1 MARLQFC
8 VMQTVSTP
16 ALNVPPLRAVRAA
29 KGLTLRTVAQRSRID
44 PGYLSKV
51 ERGEKQLSIDSLY
64 RLANALDLH
73 ELAQLL
79 KPYIQA
85 KESA

>member
-1 MARLQFC
+1 
-8 VMQTVSTP
+8 MQAKVTLVQAP
-16 ALNVPPLRAVRAA
+16 PPLRAVRVAR
-29 KGLTLRTVAQRSRID
+29 GMSLRAVAQRSRID

-51 ERGEKQLSIDSLY
+51 ERGEKQLSIESLY
-64 RLANALDLH
+64 RLANVLDLR

-79 KPYIQA
+79 KPYIQV